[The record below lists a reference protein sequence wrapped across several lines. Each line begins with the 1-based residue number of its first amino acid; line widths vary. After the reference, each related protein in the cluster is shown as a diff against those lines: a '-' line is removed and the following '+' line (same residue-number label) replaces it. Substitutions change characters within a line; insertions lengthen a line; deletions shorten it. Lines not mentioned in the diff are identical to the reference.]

1 LRTLTTIWIV
11 LTSSLAMAQVEDFAL
26 VSFKKADSIA
36 GLFPKHSL
44 TDLQS
49 LANKLTQPLSRDVEK
64 FRAIYMWV
72 CLNIENDYNL
82 FLRFKNQNRK
92 PNQKHKPNS
101 DKNYRADVFH
111 ILRTKHKTTCT
122 GYAYLVR
129 ELATR
134 AGLSCKIINGYGRT
148 AHVNVGGQGFVNHA
162 WNVVQLN
169 NKWYLCDATWSSGII
184 DGDKHQFVM
193 RFDDTYFL
201 LRPELFARNHYPK
214 DTAWFLLSDKPALD
228 QFLNQPILYASTL
241 KHQLQIQTPSRFS
254 IQTTKGDT
262 IALEFDQPVPKNF
275 ERVEIKIVE
284 LGEVRSFF
292 PIPEAACNN
301 AWKITHTF
309 KSRGIRTLHVFLD
322 NEPVCSY
329 QVTVR

>member
-1 LRTLTTIWIV
+1 
-11 LTSSLAMAQVEDFAL
+11 MAQVEDFAS

-49 LANKLTQPLSRDVEK
+49 LSNKLTQPLSSDAEK
-64 FRAIYMWV
+64 FRAIYTWV

-82 FLRFKNQNRK
+82 FLRFKYQNKR
-92 PNQKHKPNS
+92 PYQKHKSDS

-111 ILRTKHKTTCT
+111 TLRTKYRTTCS

-129 ELATR
+129 ELAIR
-134 AGLSCKIINGYGRT
+134 AGFACEIINGYGRT
-148 AHVNVGGQGFVNHA
+148 AHANVGGQGSVNHA
-162 WNVVQLN
+162 WNAVHLN

-184 DGDKHQFVM
+184 DGDKHQFVK

-201 LRPELFARNHYPK
+201 LWPELFARNHYPE
-214 DTAWFLLSDKPALD
+214 DTAWFLLNDKPELA
-228 QFLNQPILYASTL
+228 QFLNQPIQYASTL
-241 KHQLQIQTPSRFS
+241 KHQLQIQTPTQFTV
-254 IQTTKGDT
+254 QAAKGDT
-262 IALEFDQPVPKNF
+262 IALQFNQPIPKNF
-275 ERVEIKIVE
+275 ERIEIKISE
-284 LGEVRSFF
+284 LGEVRSYF
-292 PIPEAACNN
+292 PIPEGTACSNT
-301 AWKITHTF
+301 WKISHTF
-309 KSRGIRTLHVFLD
+309 KSRGVRTLHVFLD